1 MLETLITSKTPLRI
15 LVIFFINAAN
25 KGYLRGLAEE
35 MHESTNAIRKE
46 LNNLEEAGYLKKEA
60 VQNRISYK
68 ANTQHPLYKTLKNII
83 FQHIGLDSIV
93 EMVLDRMGEVKKI
106 IVIGS
111 IASQLQCVSF
121 PGLEQY
127 QQQKKELD
135 IVCNTLR
142 YPTSHQVA
150 CPCSL
155 ITIHPG
161 FVDTNI
167 FSMASPIARPPM
179 DQMLS
184 VAQVVDM
191 VDYVLRSPINIDTV
205 VLRK

>member
-1 MLETLITSKTPLRI
+1 MKVAVTGHTSGIGQGLYQYFESQGHEVQGFSRRNGYTLPDAEDRVFEQLQSCDVFVNNALPVTSQISL
-15 LVIFFINAAN
+15 
-25 KGYLRGLAEE
+25 
-35 MHESTNAIRKE
+35 
-46 LNNLEEAGYLKKEA
+46 LKKLWP
-60 VQNRISYK
+60 K
-68 ANTQHPLYKTLKNII
+68 WKNA
-83 FQHIGLDSIV
+83 D
-93 EMVLDRMGEVKKI
+93 KKI

-142 YPTSHQVA
+142 YPTSHQIA